1 MNRPVVLF
9 LTLLSAGGLALV
21 VINIILFD
29 GNRALQAENAERQ
42 RYINDTVRLNQ
53 LNSQLIK
60 VAAETAATQGDEQLR
75 ALLAANGI
83 TFEVNPAPAPVAAP
97 ATSTATP
104 TAGEAADE

>member
-1 MNRPVVLF
+1 MMRPAVLF

-29 GNRALQAENAERQ
+29 GNRVLQAENAERQ

-53 LNSQLIK
+53 LNAQLIK

-75 ALLAANGI
+75 ALLAENGI
-83 TFEVNPAPAPVAAP
+83 TFEVTPAPAAAP
-97 ATSTATP
+97 VE
-104 TAGEAADE
+104 AGEVVDE